1 MSTRPGPGAQDRAA
15 EDGPATAA
23 SVDLPGPDLVRL
35 LLIAS
40 VALIT
45 LVAFENLAVST
56 AMPAVTEDLGG
67 LRLYALASG
76 APLAAQLIATA
87 LSGAWTD
94 ARGARGSLLTGVV
107 LFCGGLVIA
116 GLAPTMEVLVV
127 GRAVQG
133 FGGGLLIVP
142 LYVLVGAMVPAVR
155 QPSFFA
161 AFSAAWVVPALVGPG
176 LAGLV
181 VEVASWR
188 WIFLSVPVLMLTATV
203 LLVPL
208 LRHVSGPAADAQPQP
223 RRILVAAAGTGIAVA
238 ALQVSGA
245 ASGAWV
251 LPLALAAVVA
261 LAVSLPVALPAG
273 TIVLRPGVPAAVA
286 CRSLLNATFMTAQ
299 TFLPLLLV
307 REHGWLEAQ
316 AGLVL
321 TVSAITWALGAAVQ
335 GRVRSERGR
344 ARLSWLGPLVLTAGT
359 IIAAGA
365 TVPGR
370 PWFALAGW
378 TVAGLGMGLVY
389 PAMSVLVLQRTPQAR
404 HGQVSSAL
412 QVADAFGAALGL
424 AGGGALFTALV
435 GAGGTTAYLA
445 GLALAALFGLL
456 ATVAGQRAARRPVT
470 R

>member
-1 MSTRPGPGAQDRAA
+1 MPGAQDRTAQDDPAA
-15 EDGPATAA
+15 AVPVAA
-23 SVDLPGPDLVRL
+23 QGPDLVRL

-45 LVAFENLAVST
+45 LVAFENLAVAA

-76 APLAAQLIATA
+76 APLATQLIATA

-107 LFCGGLVIA
+107 LFCGGLAIA

-142 LYVLVGAMVPAVR
+142 LYVLVGAMVPAER

-176 LAGLV
+176 VAGLV

-188 WIFLSVPVLMLTATV
+188 WIFLGVPVLMLAAAV
-203 LLVPL
+203 VLVPL
-208 LRHVSGPAADAQPQP
+208 LRHLPGPAADARPQP
-223 RRILVAAAGTGIAVA
+223 RRVLVAAGGTGIAVA

-245 ASGAWV
+245 ASGAWA
-251 LPLALAAVVA
+251 LPLAVAAVIA
-261 LAVSLPVALPAG
+261 LVLSLPVVLPAG
-273 TIVLRPGVPAAVA
+273 TVVLRRGVPAAVA

-321 TVSAITWALGAAVQ
+321 TASAITWALGAAIQ
-335 GRVRSERGR
+335 GRVRSEGGR
-344 ARLSWLGPLVLTAGT
+344 ARLSWSGPLVLTAGT

-365 TVPGR
+365 TLPGR
-370 PWFALAGW
+370 PWFALVGW
-378 TVAGLGMGLVY
+378 TVAGLGIGLVF
-389 PAMSVLVLQRTPQAR
+389 PAMSVLVLQQTPKAQ

-435 GAGGTTAYLA
+435 GDGGTTAYLA
-445 GLALAALFGLL
+445 GLTLAALFGLL
-456 ATVAGQRAARRPVT
+456 AALAGSRAARRPVT